1 HVHDKASGG
10 IGHERVSRREPS
22 PALAAQMRQGEW
34 KVDGPS
40 IRVYAAGGFTEDDVL
55 ARRRAQRRRHQARVV
70 YAFQHRRR
78 KHARR
83 ELKAELAAPMDLTLE
98 RVPHRIGIGRE
109 PGARLVAE
117 DELLRGESGPAR
129 IAASL
134 AEPTSTPA
142 LGDGGV
148 RGSSETSSS
157 RTSMRA
163 PAKCRSR

>member
-1 HVHDKASGG
+1 
-10 IGHERVSRREPS
+10 
-22 PALAAQMRQGEW
+22 MRQGEW

-129 IAASL
+129 IAELSVAGEDDARVRRKSGTRVGVEL
-134 AEPTSTPA
+134 T
-142 LGDGGV
+142 DGESGAV
-148 RGSSETSSS
+148 ARGLFPCL
-157 RTSMRA
+157 RQR
-163 PAKCRSR
+163 